1 MMTPNRRRLHWSI
14 PLLLALLAGYALGSS
29 QHALKPGVVS
39 AQAVPDETLFD
50 AFWQVWEHVRND
62 FVDPAGVDLDPATLV
77 EGAMRGLVASLQD
90 EHSGYLGASEY
101 QMMKDDWSGTIEGI
115 GAVVE
120 TDDSSGHLKIAWVLP
135 GSPAEA
141 AGLQS
146 GDVFS
151 AVNGEDVLAASQLE
165 LAAIVRGPVGSTV
178 ELTMLRGEETHHF
191 TITRARIEVPNV
203 EWQLVGEPGFGYIE
217 LQHFNENARAQLD
230 EALGSMNAA
239 SLPGLVLDL
248 RNNPGGLLDS
258 AIAVASAFIEDGP
271 LLLQDDGERR
281 QELVADG
288 SHVMPDIPLVVLVN
302 ERSASASELVA
313 GALQDRDRAT
323 IVGAATYGKGTMQN
337 LFPLNNGG
345 GLQLT
350 IARWLTP
357 AGRWIHESG
366 VTPDLTVEQ
375 SGDVPAFSEDLQLQA
390 AIGQLQSM
398 IADAAA

>member
-1 MMTPNRRRLHWSI
+1 MTLYRRRLHWILS
-14 PLLLALLAGYALGSS
+14 LLLALLTGYALGSG
-29 QHALKPGVVS
+29 QLALKPGAVA
-39 AQAVPDETLFD
+39 AQAAPDATLFD

-62 FVDPAGVDLDPATLV
+62 FVDPAGLDPDPATLV

-90 EHSGYLGASEY
+90 EHSGYLNAGEY
-101 QMMKDDWSGTIEGI
+101 GVMKEDWSGAIEGI

-120 TDDSSGHLKIAWVLP
+120 TDDSSGYLKIAWVLP

-151 AVNGEDVLAASQLE
+151 AVNGEDVLAATQLE
-165 LAAIVRGPVGSTV
+165 LAAIVRGPVGTTV
-178 ELTMLRGEETHHF
+178 ELTMLRGEEAHHF

-203 EWQLVGEPGFGYIE
+203 EWQLLGEPAIGYIS
-217 LQHFNENARAQLD
+217 LQHFNENARARLD

-239 SLPGLVLDL
+239 ALPGLVLDL

-288 SHVMPDIPLVVLVN
+288 SHVMLEIPLVVLVN

-323 IVGAATYGKGTMQN
+323 IVGETTYGKGTMQN
-337 LFPLNNGG
+337 LFPLDNGG

-357 AGRWIHESG
+357 SGRWLHESG
-366 VTPDLTVEQ
+366 VQPDLIVEQ
-375 SGDVPAFSEDLQLQA
+375 SGEVPDLSEDQQLQA

-398 IADAAA
+398 IAGAAA